1 MSEQFPCVLTTGP
14 LLPALQQVL
23 EERYKVIELWRTQA
37 SRQLSAEDGARVEAV
52 VTTGVHGASRAL
64 IAQLPALRAIVCFG
78 VGVDAIDLAAAHER
92 DVQVSNTPDVLNNC
106 VADSAMALLLAVAR
120 QVVKADHFV
129 RDQRWGSE
137 RFGLTTALGG
147 KTCGIVGMGPIGRAI
162 ADRAVAFGMTVK
174 YSTRTARSDLT
185 YSYCESVA
193 QLAAQSD
200 FLLLALPGGAATSGL
215 VGREVLDALGPK
227 GILVN
232 VARGTV
238 LDQPALIEAL
248 LQGRIGGAGLD
259 VFADE
264 PHVPQSLRELDNVV
278 LSPHIAS
285 GTVETRQAMAD
296 CVLANLDALF
306 ATGKVLHPVVASEN

>member
-23 EERYKVIELWRTQA
+23 EERYKVIKLWRTQA

-120 QVVKADHFV
+120 QVVKADRFV

-248 LQGRIGGAGLD
+248 HQGRIGGAGLD

>member
-52 VTTGVHGASRAL
+52 VTTGIHGASRAL

-120 QVVKADHFV
+120 QVVKADRFV

>member
-120 QVVKADHFV
+120 QVVKADRFV

-248 LQGRIGGAGLD
+248 HQGRIGGAGLD

>member
-120 QVVKADHFV
+120 QVVKADRFV

-162 ADRAVAFGMTVK
+162 ADRAIAFGMTVK

>member
-120 QVVKADHFV
+120 QVVKADRFV